1 MLEREYNK
9 LNKTKGGNRV
19 DLGILIS
26 IVGFAFSLF
35 TFYYSK
41 KQADEDKKR
50 NEEREKE
57 MQELKEMVR
66 MCLAILESQRKIK

>member
-1 MLEREYNK
+1 M
-9 LNKTKGGNRV
+9 